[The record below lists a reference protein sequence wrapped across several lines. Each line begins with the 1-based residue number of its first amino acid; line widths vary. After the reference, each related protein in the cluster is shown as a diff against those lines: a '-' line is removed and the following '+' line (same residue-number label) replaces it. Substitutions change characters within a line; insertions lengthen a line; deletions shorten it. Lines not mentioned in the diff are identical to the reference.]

1 MSEIAA
7 HPLANLFPMLAEQE
21 IRELADDIVTYGQRA
36 PIMLLDG
43 QVLDGRNRLAACR
56 FAEVEPVFAQFEGD
70 DPLGF
75 VLSHNLH
82 RRHLTASQRA
92 MVAAKLVDWDIGL
105 NQHTAG
111 AANLQTHEAARRLS
125 ISERAVAAAK
135 RIHEQGAPQLVDA
148 IAGEALSEL
157 EHAAQLDV
165 LRQEAKEIVAKAK
178 EIRACHQRQRH
189 AVRLAHMEMVRA
201 DGRATAPMALGKK
214 FAVGYMDPPWQYA
227 VRSEVTG
234 REKSAENHY
243 PTMPTDEI
251 IALLRELDPFTDNA
265 VVFCWAT
272 NPMLLDGLR
281 VLAELGFTYVHH
293 WVWDKEVAGTG
304 YWGRDRHEVLLIGR
318 RGDVAAPLPGTQ
330 PETVHSERKGRHS
343 AKPDFYAEQ
352 IEKLFSGVAR
362 LELFSR
368 RARPGWDHWGFETE
382 QNPEAKASKDNG
394 VTGPA
399 IEVPA
404 DSMTGEVSRAHG
416 PDHAGGTPPPI
427 RRDGVERHAPSVT
440 PEELAE
446 YKLLLSVATGIKVSG
461 PLFDSAN
468 EQGHIWAGKELTVGG
483 ARRLAALSRLVEVA
497 SEGDAVK
504 PRGFNEALGDWS
516 ELNKLKA
523 RGGDLSPEEIARREA
538 LVPVVA
544 ADLAPVE
551 EAPKPKR
558 GRKAAAA

>member
-1 MSEIAA
+1 MNAPAELPT
-7 HPLANLFPMLAEQE
+7 HPLANLFPMLSEQE
-21 IRELADDIVTYGQRA
+21 IRELADDIVTYGQRV

-111 AANLQTHEAARRLS
+111 SANLQTHEAARRLS

-135 RIHEQGAPQLVDA
+135 RIHEQGAQQLVEA
-148 IAGEALSEL
+148 ITDGRISVHAGEALSEL
-157 EHAAQLDV
+157 EHATQLEV
-165 LRQEAKEIVAKAK
+165 LRREAKEIVAKAK
-178 EIRACHQRQRH
+178 EIRADQQRKRH
-189 AVRLAHMEMVRA
+189 TVRLAHMAMVKV
-201 DGRATAPMALGKK
+201 GGQATAPTALGKK
-214 FAVGYMDPPWQYA
+214 YPVGLMDPPWQYA

-265 VVFCWAT
+265 VVLCWAT

-293 WVWDKEVAGTG
+293 WIWDKEVAGTG
-304 YWGRDRHEVLLIGR
+304 YWGRDRHEILLIGR

-330 PETVHSERKGRHS
+330 PETVHRERKGRHS

-352 IEKLFSGVAR
+352 IEKLFPGVAR

-368 RARPGWDHWGFETE
+368 RARPGWDHWGFE
-382 QNPEAKASKDNG
+382 
-394 VTGPA
+394 
-399 IEVPA
+399 A
-404 DSMTGEVSRAHG
+404 D
-416 PDHAGGTPPPI
+416 D
-427 RRDGVERHAPSVT
+427 APSQA
-440 PEELAE
+440 EESMA
-446 YKLLLSVATGIKVSG
+446 
-461 PLFDSAN
+461 
-468 EQGHIWAGKELTVGG
+468 
-483 ARRLAALSRLVEVA
+483 
-497 SEGDAVK
+497 
-504 PRGFNEALGDWS
+504 
-516 ELNKLKA
+516 
-523 RGGDLSPEEIARREA
+523 
-538 LVPVVA
+538 
-544 ADLAPVE
+544 
-551 EAPKPKR
+551 
-558 GRKAAAA
+558 